1 MDLFS
6 RRIIGW
12 SMGSRITKELALD
25 ALLMA
30 V

>member
-12 SMGSRITKELALD
+12 SMGSRITK
-25 ALLMA
+25 
-30 V
+30 